1 MWGCPF
7 PGALCLPD
15 AFHPATDPIPEA
27 VQVHLLVGEAEV
39 QRHEVA
45 GPPSTD
51 SDAWK
56 HLCMAA
62 SFLGVQG
69 HSMCVGMGTGPGG
82 FSHPLSLRLL
92 TTSPVAVSVQPR
104 GPVVLQQ

>member
-45 GPPSTD
+45 GPPSFYKQTVMLGSTSAWQPPSWVCKGTVCVWAWAPGRVD
-51 SDAWK
+51 SRT
-56 HLCMAA
+56 L
-62 SFLGVQG
+62 
-69 HSMCVGMGTGPGG
+69 
-82 FSHPLSLRLL
+82 
-92 TTSPVAVSVQPR
+92 
-104 GPVVLQQ
+104 